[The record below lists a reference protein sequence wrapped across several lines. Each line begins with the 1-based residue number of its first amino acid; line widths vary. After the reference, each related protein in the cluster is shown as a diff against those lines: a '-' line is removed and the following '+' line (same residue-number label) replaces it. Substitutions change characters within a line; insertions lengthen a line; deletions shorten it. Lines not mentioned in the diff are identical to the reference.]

1 MTINPCRPP
10 AVPSIGQAQGQ
21 YIAMAPPEGPGG
33 VPFRKRGS
41 TGTTVL
47 SLHDTGP
54 ENPFSPLTKTAPSAQ
69 MMTRLK
75 GVRLLSSAK
84 AFGPP
89 GPRPDTALAPG
100 VPVLWP
106 PQLCGH

>member
-1 MTINPCRPP
+1 MTAHLPPMTINPCRPP

-21 YIAMAPPEGPGG
+21 YIVMAPPEGPGG

-84 AFGPP
+84 AFGPTP
-89 GPRPDTALAPG
+89 AHDLTL
-100 VPVLWP
+100 
-106 PQLCGH
+106 H